1 MKKFILLFMLALGLA
16 INVKAMTYEEA
27 FDSIKAIP
35 NMKGVQGTLISGGN
49 DFASLGITDGQLILW
64 DGETGLNKETA
75 VYGNTLYRI
84 MGQLPVSEMV
94 QGLMNDQTI
103 FSIFATPI
111 SADKN
116 RILILSDS
124 AADGF
129 TGALIGYINNKD
141 LAALRQAIL
150 IPAEAGGTAVYL
162 KALKFRRINKSH
174 VGFIRHK
181 KQRSIRILRCFV
193 CHR

>member
-1 MKKFILLFMLALGLA
+1 MKKFILLFMLALSLA

-162 KALKFRRINKSH
+162 KALKF
-174 VGFIRHK
+174 
-181 KQRSIRILRCFV
+181 
-193 CHR
+193 